1 MLKKLMTAEL
11 STLQSLYQVVI
22 EFLVTYSFQI
32 IGAIIILLVGMKVAG
47 WVSGFITRLC
57 EQHGLDTTLAKFLGN
72 VSKIVVLTFVVIITI
87 GKFGISIA
95 PLIAAVSALAFGASF
110 AIQGPLSNYGAGLS
124 IILSRPFVVG
134 NTITIN
140 GVSGVVEEIRLAAT
154 LLSTEDGETIIIP
167 NKHIVGEI
175 LKNSF
180 ANKIIEASV
189 GISYSDDPSR
199 AIAEITRILAATPQV
214 CQEPAPLVGIEEFAD
229 SAITIAYRCWVPTK
243 EYFQTCYAI
252 NAAIHQAFQ
261 DNQISIPF
269 PQRDV
274 HLVTSSEARP

>member
-1 MLKKLMTAEL
+1 MPDEI
-11 STLQSLYQVVI
+11 STLQNLYQVII

-32 IGAIIILLVGMKVAG
+32 IGAIIILLVGMKLANWVA
-47 WVSGFITRLC
+47 SLTARLC
-57 EQHGLDTTLAKFLGN
+57 EKHNLDITLTKFLSN
-72 VSKIVVLTFVVIITI
+72 VSKIILLTFVVIITI
-87 GKFGISIA
+87 GKFGISIT

-134 NTITIN
+134 NTITIH
-140 GVSGVVEEIRLAAT
+140 GVSGVVEEIRLAMT
-154 LLSTEDGETIIIP
+154 ILSTEDGEAIMIP

-189 GISYSDDPSR
+189 GISYNDDPAR
-199 AIAEITRILAATPQV
+199 AISAIEKILAAAPQV
-214 CQEPAPLVGIEEFAD
+214 CKDPAPLVGIDEFAD

-243 EYFQTCYAI
+243 EYFQVRYQI
-252 NAAIHQAFQ
+252 NTAIHQAFQ
-261 DNQISIPF
+261 EQQINIPF

-274 HLVTSSEARP
+274 HLIGQ

>member
-1 MLKKLMTAEL
+1 MTEEL
-11 STLQSLYQVVI
+11 STLQSLYQVVL

-32 IGAIIILLVGMKVAG
+32 IGAIIILLIGMKMAA
-47 WVSGFITRLC
+47 WISGFTARLC
-57 EQHGLDTTLAKFLGN
+57 EKHGLDITLTKFLGN
-72 VSKIVVLTFVVIITI
+72 VSKIVVMTFVVIITI

-110 AIQGPLSNYGAGLS
+110 AVQGPLSNYGAGLS
-124 IILSRPFVVG
+124 IILSRPFAVG
-134 NTITIN
+134 NTITLH
-140 GVSGVVEEIRLAAT
+140 GVSGVVEEIRLANT
-154 LLSTEDGETIIIP
+154 ILSTADGEEIMIP

-180 ANKIIEASV
+180 ANTIIEASV
-189 GISYSDDPSR
+189 GISYSDDPAR
-199 AIAEITRILAATPQV
+199 AIAAIEKILAASPQV
-214 CQEPAPLVGIEEFAD
+214 CTTPGPLVGIDEFAD

-243 EYFQTCYAI
+243 EYFQSRYRI

-261 DNQISIPF
+261 DIQISIPF

-274 HLVTSSEARP
+274 HLVNSQEVAP